1 MKAIVCNRYG
11 SPDVLSLQE
20 IEKPTPDDDE
30 VLIRIH
36 AAALNAADWHI
47 MRGSPYVMR
56 FVFGFKGPKYSVLGS
71 DIAGHVEFVGKNVT
85 NFKAGDAVLANLFS
99 DGKSE
104 KGFGAFA
111 EYASV
116 NGKELVMKPLNLT
129 FEEAASIPLASI
141 TALQALRQGK
151 AGSGEKVL
159 INGAS
164 GGVGTFAVQ
173 IAKAFGCEVTGVCSS
188 SKMDMVRSIGA
199 DHVINYQKEDVTKS
213 DERYDLVIAANGY
226 HPVTDYKR
234 ILTPAGRYLSVGG
247 SLSQMF
253 ESMLLGPLLSGK
265 NGKQIGHVSA
275 TANPKDLAFVTDLAA
290 SGKIKPVIDRVYT
303 LPEVPD
309 AMRYLEEG
317 HARGKVV
324 ISMTRQSG
332 NK

>member
-1 MKAIVCNRYG
+1 MH
-11 SPDVLSLQE
+11 P
-20 IEKPTPDDDE
+20 
-30 VLIRIH
+30 
-36 AAALNAADWHI
+36 
-47 MRGSPYVMR
+47 
-56 FVFGFKGPKYSVLGS
+56 
-71 DIAGHVEFVGKNVT
+71 
-85 NFKAGDAVLANLFS
+85 
-99 DGKSE
+99 
-104 KGFGAFA
+104 
-111 EYASV
+111 
-116 NGKELVMKPLNLT
+116 
-129 FEEAASIPLASI
+129 
-141 TALQALRQGK
+141 
-151 AGSGEKVL
+151 
-159 INGAS
+159 

-275 TANPKDLAFVTDLAA
+275 TANPEDLAFVTELAA

-303 LPEVPD
+303 LPELPD

-317 HARGKVV
+317 HARGKIV
-324 ISMTRQSG
+324 ISITNQSG